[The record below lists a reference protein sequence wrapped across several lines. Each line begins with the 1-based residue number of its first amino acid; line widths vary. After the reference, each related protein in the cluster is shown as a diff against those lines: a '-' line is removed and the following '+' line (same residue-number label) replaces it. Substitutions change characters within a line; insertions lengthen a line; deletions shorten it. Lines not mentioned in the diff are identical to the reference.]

1 MFQLVTGGSGSGKSA
16 YAEELLAAPARF
28 SDAASDTPALLR
40 IYLATMKPY
49 GKETLEKI
57 RRHRRLRAEKGFVTV
72 ECPKGL
78 DEVVLLEN
86 DGVLL
91 ECIANLAANELY
103 REDGSLNGRQETADR
118 ILSGIRSIRRQTGH
132 LVVVTNEVCADTGD
146 YSSETR
152 EYMALLGALN
162 RQLAR
167 MADTVTE
174 VVYGIPV
181 SVK

>member
-1 MFQLVTGGSGSGKSA
+1 MLF
-16 YAEELLAAPARF
+16 
-28 SDAASDTPALLR
+28 
-40 IYLATMKPY
+40 
-49 GKETLEKI
+49 
-57 RRHRRLRAEKGFVTV
+57 
-72 ECPKGL
+72 
-78 DEVVLLEN
+78 
-86 DGVLL
+86 
-91 ECIANLAANELY
+91 
-103 REDGSLNGRQETADR
+103 
-118 ILSGIRSIRRQTGH
+118 RSH